1 MTQLLLEMKFSCC
14 HCEAITTFVVHCHGA
29 GLMAGD
35 RISLS
40 AEVPCFSCG
49 CKHQV
54 VFRPSGQVLDA
65 ELVDSD
71 ERLLIPSV
79 N

>member
-1 MTQLLLEMKFSCC
+1 MTQLVLEMKFSCC
-14 HCEAITTFVVHCHGA
+14 HCEASTTFVVHCQGA

-40 AEVPCFSCG
+40 AEVPCFFCG
-49 CKHQV
+49 CKHRV
-54 VFRPSGQVLDA
+54 VFLPSGQV
-65 ELVDSD
+65 VDVEPVLSE
-71 ERLLIPSV
+71 ERLMIPSV